1 MPSVFLTSILIFIFD
16 QLTKYWAGLSLSS
29 RVTTPIVKNVFHLTL
44 IHNRGAAFGFFQ
56 GGAFLFVLTSIVCI
70 ILIFFAI
77 RNNTLFFKFF
87 GVEIKD
93 RGIRLALGLIL
104 GGACGN
110 LLDRLRFSYV
120 VDFLDFRI
128 WPVFNIADSAITI
141 GGLLF
146 FLKILKTSRRRNN
159 ASGSL

>member
-1 MPSVFLTSILIFIFD
+1 MPSVLLISILIFIFD
-16 QLTKYWAGLSLSS
+16 QFTKYWAGLSLGS
-29 RVTTPIVKNVFHLTL
+29 RSTTVVIKNIFHLTL

-56 GGAFLFVLTSIVCI
+56 GGAILFILTSVVCI
-70 ILIFFAI
+70 VLIFLAV
-77 RNNTLFFKFF
+77 RNNDLFYKFF
-87 GVEIKD
+87 GVQIKN
-93 RGIRLALGLIL
+93 RGTRWALGLIL

-141 GGLLF
+141 GGIII
-146 FLKILKTSRRRNN
+146 FLNILKTSKRSSDV
-159 ASGSL
+159 SGSL